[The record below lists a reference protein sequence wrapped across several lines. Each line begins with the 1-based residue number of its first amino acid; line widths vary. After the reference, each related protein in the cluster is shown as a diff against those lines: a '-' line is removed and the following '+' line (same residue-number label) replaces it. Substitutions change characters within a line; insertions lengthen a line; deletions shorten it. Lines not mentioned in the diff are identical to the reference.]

1 MSHYWE
7 KIRLI
12 PLILHTK
19 LTDLWNG
26 DVQEW
31 RIFYAS
37 FLCYTVTKIEG
48 PYHSIHFLNLHP
60 TLSYFQGQAK
70 EKWQKKFILILGCFW
85 WWTKWTM
92 EQICIIFFFRIAS
105 YHWIPYC
112 SGVNSSFGLTFYK
125 FLNFCR
131 LKICSKD
138 QNWQRHFCV
147 YFCFCE
153 KVWKQFHFYF

>member
-1 MSHYWE
+1 MTQLLLNREIKLSINSSSQKATKQPNSSNTCESLLRKDPFNTANFAH
-7 KIRLI
+7 
-12 PLILHTK
+12 K
-19 LTDLWNG
+19 LTDLWTG

-48 PYHSIHFLNLHP
+48 PYHSIPFLKLHP

-92 EQICIIFFFRIAS
+92 EQICIIFFFRITS

-125 FLNFCR
+125 F
-131 LKICSKD
+131 
-138 QNWQRHFCV
+138 
-147 YFCFCE
+147 
-153 KVWKQFHFYF
+153 